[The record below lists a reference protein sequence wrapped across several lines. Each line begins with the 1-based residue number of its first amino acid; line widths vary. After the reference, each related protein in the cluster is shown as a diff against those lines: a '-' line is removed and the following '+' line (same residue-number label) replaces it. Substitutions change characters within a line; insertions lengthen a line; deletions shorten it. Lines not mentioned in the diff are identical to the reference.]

1 MKLKNQSLKSSCFVD
16 INLIMTKLILT
27 LESSLISMLILIIN
41 NYTNVKN
48 CDIVSPYITMW
59 VSRFFKLRWA
69 FDVSKRKTKIFY
81 GIFPIIRMNIVYK
94 VNAVDFYI
102 L

>member
-16 INLIMTKLILT
+16 INLIMTKSILT
-27 LESSLISMLILIIN
+27 LESPMISMLILIIN

-59 VSRFFKLRWA
+59 VSRFFFWDELLMLAKEKLKYFMA
-69 FDVSKRKTKIFY
+69 FSR
-81 GIFPIIRMNIVYK
+81 
-94 VNAVDFYI
+94 
-102 L
+102 